1 MPASKPRFDASPNRG
16 FPVKQLKNPYS
27 GATIVEY
34 RLESFESA
42 NAKIIHARAA
52 QQAWAKIPH
61 VARRRLFLQAL
72 DAIEPELDRQASR
85 ISDEMFKPVSQ
96 ARQELAGGMAKLRRL
111 ADLAEEALR
120 ERNVSAGGKDFE
132 FRIRRV
138 PKGVIYTIAP
148 WNYPFFTALNSIG
161 PALLAGNV
169 VVLKHENT
177 PSVGDLFRRLFDSMG
192 GIDGLCQH
200 LSIGT
205 PTSDRLILESP
216 IDHIVFTGS
225 VAGGASI
232 TMLAAQRAANPL
244 LREGFL
250 QVSLELGGSDAA
262 YVAGDA
268 DPVTAARMLVST
280 GRLHNS
286 GQSCCST
293 KRLFLHRTVAE
304 PFLAEARRL
313 MEAAVS
319 GSPHDPQTEMG
330 PLYGGPAAIDRLQE
344 LVKDA
349 VASGAHIETGGDTF
363 ERDGF
368 TFLRPTL
375 LTGATTRMRIMQEET
390 FGPVL
395 PVVVV
400 SDDDEALS
408 LINHPLF
415 GLTTSVF
422 TRDPALQERILEE
435 AQSGTVY
442 FNWCNDVQPEVAWN
456 GWGRSGN
463 GMAAMSDLGFQALT
477 RPQSVV
483 KALPPA

>member
-1 MPASKPRFDASPNRG
+1 MIAPNPRNDASPNG
-16 FPVKQLKNPYS
+16 GLPVNRLKNPYT
-27 GATIVEY
+27 GATITEY
-34 RLESFESA
+34 ALETFESA
-42 NAKIIHARAA
+42 NATIINARTA
-52 QQAWAKIPH
+52 QRAWAKMPLQT
-61 VARRRLFLQAL
+61 RQRLFSRSL
-72 DAIEPELDRQASR
+72 DAIEPDLDRYASR
-85 ISDEMFKPVSQ
+85 ISDEMFKPVTQ
-96 ARQELAGGMAKLRRL
+96 ARQELDAGMAKLRRL
-111 ADLAEEALR
+111 AHLAEEALR
-120 ERNVSAGGKDFE
+120 ERNMPADGKDFE

-161 PALLAGNV
+161 PALLAGNA

-177 PSVGDLFRRLFDSMG
+177 PSVGELFQRIFDSMG
-192 GIDGLCQH
+192 GTEGLCRH
-200 LSIGT
+200 LSIDI
-205 PTSDRLILESP
+205 PTSDRVILESS

-232 TMLAAQRAANPL
+232 TRLAAQRAANPM
-244 LREGFL
+244 LREAFL

-268 DPVTAARMLVST
+268 DPVAAARMLVST

-293 KRLFLHRTVAE
+293 KRLFLHRAIADS
-304 PFLAEARRL
+304 FLAEARTL
-313 MEAAVS
+313 MEAAVC
-319 GSPHDPQTEMG
+319 GNPHDPQTEMG
-330 PLYGGPAAIDRLQE
+330 PLYGGPAAVDRLRE
-344 LVKDA
+344 LVEEA
-349 VASGAHIETGGDTF
+349 VASGARIETGGDTF
-363 ERDGF
+363 EKDGF

-375 LTGATTRMRIMQEET
+375 LTGTTTRMRIMQEET

-400 SDDDEALS
+400 ADDDEALS
-408 LINHPLF
+408 MINHPLF

-422 TRDPALQERILEE
+422 THDTVLQERILEA

-463 GMAAMSDLGFQALT
+463 GMAAMSALGFQALT
-477 RPQSVV
+477 RAQSVV
-483 KALPPA
+483 KALPST